1 MSGKKRKSQKKQ
13 LNPRFFGILC
23 CGAVLLVALVV
34 GLTHCQNETP
44 EDPTDPPA
52 TAPTVAH
59 SQIDPDTSID
69 LGSNLVITGTG
80 SYAGMFM
87 ENGSNEIVS
96 GVQMI
101 SLRNNSAAALQY
113 AVITLEYAD
122 GESAVF
128 EVSNIPAGGRAVVLE
143 ASAAAYRAE
152 KAVKTRVENVV
163 FMDKMPLQED
173 KIKIQGLD
181 GAMNVTNISG
191 EDITSDIYIY
201 YKYAAGDVLYGGI
214 TFRAKIEGG
223 LKKDEV
229 RQLSS
234 DHFDAKGSKVV
245 MITLV
250 DKNAG

>member
-1 MSGKKRKSQKKQ
+1 MSGKKRKNTKKQ
-13 LNPRFFGILC
+13 LNSRFFGILC
-23 CGAVLLVALVV
+23 CAAVLLVALIVT
-34 GLTHCQNETP
+34 LTHCENDTP
-44 EDPTDPPA
+44 DPTEPPV
-52 TAPTVAH
+52 TNPTVAH

-96 GVQMI
+96 NVQMI
-101 SLRNNSAAALQY
+101 SLKNNSAAALQY
-113 AVITLEYAD
+113 AVITLQYAD

-143 ASAAAYRAE
+143 ASAAAYRDE
-152 KAVKTRVENVV
+152 KAVKAKVENVV

-181 GAMNVTNISG
+181 GALNVTNISG

-250 DKNAG
+250 DKNAN

>member
-1 MSGKKRKSQKKQ
+1 MSGKKRNNQKKQ
-13 LNPRFFGILC
+13 LNARFFGIIC
-23 CGAVLLVALVV
+23 CGAVLLVALIIA
-34 GLTHCQNETP
+34 LTHCQKDEP
-44 EDPTDPPA
+44 APTEPPS

-59 SQIDPDTSID
+59 SQIDKDSQID

-101 SLRNNSAAALQY
+101 SLKNNSGAMLQY

-122 GESAVF
+122 GNAVF
-128 EVSNIPAGGRAVVLE
+128 EVSNIPAGSRAVVLE
-143 ASAAAYRAE
+143 KSAAAYREE
-152 KAVKTRVENVV
+152 KPTNVKVENVV
-163 FMDKMPLQED
+163 FLKEVEHYEEQL
-173 KIKIQGLD
+173 KIQGLD

-201 YKYAAGDVLYGGI
+201 YKYTAGDVFYGGI

-234 DHFDAKGSKVV
+234 DHYDAASSKVV

-250 DKNAG
+250 NKDAG